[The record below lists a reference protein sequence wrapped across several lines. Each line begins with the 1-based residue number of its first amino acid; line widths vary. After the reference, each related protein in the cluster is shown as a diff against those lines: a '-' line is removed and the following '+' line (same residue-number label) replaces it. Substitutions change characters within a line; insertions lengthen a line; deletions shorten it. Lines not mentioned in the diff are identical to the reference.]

1 MQRVVLKD
9 ITCLSDA
16 PFGNESEHQTREY
29 VKKCIRQFNKET
41 LKNERQARKEGRELM
56 MLFVSK
62 KRMLSY
68 HHYELYSFR
77 EDDNVLQ
84 FPYQGIGWM
93 DFLVEITT
101 EDMQ

>member
-1 MQRVVLKD
+1 MQRIVLKD

-16 PFGNESEHQTREY
+16 PFCNESEYQTRENIE
-29 VKKCIRQFNKET
+29 KRIRQFNKET
-41 LKNERQARKEGRELM
+41 LKNERQARKEGKELM

-62 KRMLSY
+62 KRLFSY
-68 HHYELYSFR
+68 HHYELYSFN
-77 EDDNVLQ
+77 EDTNVLRV
-84 FPYQGIGWM
+84 PHQGIGWK